1 MAKMVE
7 DKTQVLLVSTSF
19 ICCQLGSILL
29 GSILRAFQF
38 CSQAPIDGPE
48 HPPDSGYSAPFGIK
62 LLKNGIFYCILSE
75 ALVITR
81 LVTVGVSLI
90 SPSVL
95 GKYDEVKND

>member
-19 ICCQLGSILL
+19 ICCQLGSIL
-29 GSILRAFQF
+29 RAFQF

-48 HPPDSGYSAPFGIK
+48 HPPDSGYFSAFGIK
-62 LLKNGIFYCILSE
+62 LLKNRIFYCILSE